1 MRIWLTGY
9 RGFELNIFK
18 DDDPKSKIIKN
29 VIKQRL
35 INLAENNELVWVI
48 TGGQLGIEQLALSAS
63 LELKEDYNIK
73 TAMLLPY
80 EGFGSRWHEKNQQV
94 LSNLK
99 NRVDFCKVTTNNK
112 YQGPYQLKAYQQF
125 VLKHTDKA
133 LLVYDPE
140 YPGKPSYDYE
150 AVKNHQ
156 NYHAYELELIDFYD
170 LQDAA
175 DQA

>member
-80 EGFGSRWHEKNQQV
+80 EGFGSRWHEKT
-94 LSNLK
+94 S
-99 NRVDFCKVTTNNK
+99 K
-112 YQGPYQLKAYQQF
+112 YFQ
-125 VLKHTDKA
+125 
-133 LLVYDPE
+133 
-140 YPGKPSYDYE
+140 
-150 AVKNHQ
+150 
-156 NYHAYELELIDFYD
+156 I
-170 LQDAA
+170 
-175 DQA
+175 

>member
-9 RGFELNIFK
+9 RGFELNLFK
-18 DDDPKSKIIKN
+18 EDDPKAKIIKD

-35 INLAENNELVWVI
+35 INLAENHELVWVI
-48 TGGQLGIEQLALSAS
+48 TGGQLGIEQLALSVAIS
-63 LELKEDYNIK
+63 LGEDYNIK

-80 EGFGSRWHEKNQQV
+80 QDFGSRWNEKNQEG

-99 NRVDFCKVTTNNK
+99 NRVDFCKATTNNK
-112 YQGPYQLKAYQQF
+112 YQGPYQLKAYQKF
-125 VLKHTDKA
+125 ILEHTDKA

-150 AVKNHQ
+150 AIKSYQ
-156 NYHAYELELIDFYD
+156 NQHDYELELIDFYD